1 MSHTNL
7 FEFLK
12 AHSVQVK
19 GDAITHTRIGATGTT
34 GECPMGGKYFI
45 SDTDKPEFYRHYYN
59 AVFKNK
65 QKEYLTEVQL
75 KHFQDE
81 EAPCSPLLVDMDFR
95 YDILEERNI
104 DIDMISDII
113 EIYNNSLSELFDFKE
128 GDTYPVFV
136 MMKDNINRLTDV
148 VKDGIHM
155 IFGIQM
161 DHILQQELRRM
172 VLPKLEELLD
182 LQGDNP
188 YDITNKIGDILD
200 EGISKGHTNWQM
212 YGSKKPNNEAYKM
225 IKYYVATLQDDEI
238 VLTAKKVNKFLEKG
252 NESYQML
259 SAHYTNYIQFPMKNP
274 EKYATLKSKI
284 APTSHENVVITNTN
298 NVALMKSTFNFD
310 VSEIGD
316 IETLN
321 KIIDIMFD
329 GMKREEYTMIE
340 THNYT
345 MGLPDEYSDDYHKW
359 MRVGWALRNTD
370 HRLFLTWIAFSAKS
384 SKFSFNDISRFYEL
398 WENQMTE
405 EVSSGKPLTN
415 RSIMYWVKNDNYEK
429 FKEIKYKSIE
439 YYMEETISCSNEY
452 DLALVLF
459 HLYKDQ
465 YRCADIKNKVW
476 YEYKNHR
483 WQEIDSGFSL
493 RLNISKELSKLYSD
507 KSDKILNEL
516 IQKSGISKSDI
527 DLALQGDAIS
537 VSSSDNAAEKDASQ
551 LERLRKLSQKYNDI
565 SKKLKQSAFKNNVMR
580 EAADLFY
587 KEEPRFYEKLD
598 TNPHLLCFDN
608 GVFDFTERCF
618 RQGRPDDYVSMSTK
632 INYIQ
637 YSPEVHTD
645 ISGEIHEFM
654 GKLFPR
660 ADLCEYMWQHLASTL
675 IGVNKNQT
683 FNIYNGRGSNGKSKL
698 VELMSRALGDYKAVV
713 PISLVTSK
721 RGGVGSATPEIA
733 GLKGI
738 RYAVMQEPSKN
749 DPLNDGMI
757 KELTGE
763 DYMTGREL
771 YKSPITFKPQFK
783 LVVCTNNLFDI
794 KTNDDGTWRRICLCS
809 FMSKFVENPD
819 KKREEDPTSDTH
831 YFQIDKEMDAK
842 LERWTD
848 IFMSML
854 VEKVLI
860 TNGSVE
866 ECDVVME
873 ASNGYRKKQDYMA
886 QFVSDCLERNKEG
899 FITRKELSTQF
910 KEWCNNTGNA
920 SHKAFKELEEY
931 MDKTFTKNMKKL
943 GWDGCKL
950 YEIEDEEINETIS
963 QL

>member
-1 MSHTNL
+1 MSQTNL

-12 AHSVQVK
+12 NHIVTVK
-19 GDAITHTRIGATGTT
+19 GDPITHTRIGATGTS

-45 SDTDKPEFYRHYYN
+45 SADDKPEFYRHYYN
-59 AVFKNK
+59 AVFKNH

-75 KHFQDE
+75 HRFQDGDE
-81 EAPCSPLLVDMDFR
+81 PCGPLLIDMDFR
-95 YDILEERNI
+95 YNSCDLSERNI
-104 DIDMISDII
+104 TIDLITDILGLYT
-113 EIYNNSLSELFDFKE
+113 ECLNELFAFKE
-128 GDTYPVFV
+128 DDTYPIYV
-136 MMKDNINRLTDV
+136 MMKKNINRIDELT
-148 VKDGIHM
+148 KDGIHI

-172 VLPKLEELLD
+172 IMPKLEELLD
-182 LQGDNP
+182 LNGDNP
-188 YDITNKIGDILD
+188 YHFINKINDILD

-212 YGSKKPNNEAYKM
+212 YGSKKPNHEPYEL
-225 IKYYVATLQDDEI
+225 IKYYLVSIHEEDDEI
-238 VLTAKKVNKFLEKG
+238 VHQLQAKKINKFFERKEKAI
-252 NESYQML
+252 ELL
-259 SAHYTNYIQFPMKNP
+259 SAQYTHHIQFVLKNP
-274 EKYATLKSKI
+274 EKYQQLKGKVHK
-284 APTSHENVVITNTN
+284 PENTVVQTQTISI
-298 NVALMKSTFNFD
+298 MKSTFNFD
-310 VSEIGD
+310 VTEIGD

-321 KIIDIMFD
+321 KLIDVMFS
-329 GMKREEYTMIE
+329 GMKREEYSIIE
-340 THNYT
+340 VHHYT
-345 MGLPDEYSDDYHKW
+345 MGLNEDYSNDYNKW
-359 MRVGWALRNTD
+359 IRVGWALHNTD
-370 HRLFLTWIAFSAKS
+370 HRLFLTWMAFSAKS
-384 SKFSFNDISRFYEL
+384 SKFSFSDIGRYYEM
-398 WENQMTE
+398 WNTEMTDE
-405 EVSSGKPLTN
+405 GLSG
-415 RSIMYWVKNDNYEK
+415 RSIMYWLKQDDIAKY
-429 FKEIKYKSIE
+429 KEIKYKSIE

-516 IQKSGISKSDI
+516 IQKSGASPADME
-527 DLALQGDAIS
+527 LALQGDAHS
-537 VSSSDNAAEKDASQ
+537 VAETEATVEKDASQ

-587 KEEPRFYEKLD
+587 KEEPKFYEKLD
-598 TNPHLLCFDN
+598 TKPHLLCFNN
-608 GVFDFTERCF
+608 GVFDFAERCF
-618 RQGRPDDYVSMSTK
+618 RQGRPDDYVSMSTN
-632 INYIQ
+632 INYVE
-637 YSPEVHTD
+637 YKPEVHTD

-660 ADLCEYMWQHLASTL
+660 RDLCEYMWQHLASTL

-698 VELMSRALGDYKAVV
+698 VELMSRVLGDYKAVV

-733 GLKGI
+733 ALKGI

-809 FMSKFVENPD
+809 FMSKFVDNPD
-819 KKREEDPTSDTH
+819 KRREEDPSGDTH
-831 YFQIDKEMDAK
+831 YFQIDKEMDEK
-842 LERWTD
+842 LQRWTE

-860 TNGSVE
+860 TNGNVD
-866 ECDVVME
+866 ECEIVME
-873 ASNGYRKKQDYMA
+873 ASNNYRNKQDYLA
-886 QFVSDCLERNKEG
+886 QFVSECLKRAADG
-899 FITRKELSTQF
+899 FMSKKELSAEF
-910 KEWCNNTGNA
+910 KNWCSNSNNGHHRA
-920 SHKAFKELEEY
+920 GKELEEY
-931 MDKTFTKNMKKL
+931 MDKQFTRNILKQ
-943 GWDGCKL
+943 GWDGCRL
-950 YEIEDEEINETIS
+950 HDIEEPESITATGE
-963 QL
+963 L

>member
-7 FEFLK
+7 FEFLRS
-12 AHSVQVK
+12 HFVQVK
-19 GDAITHTRIGATGTT
+19 GDPITHTRIGATGTT

-45 SDTDKPEFYRHYYN
+45 SDEDKPEFYRHYYN
-59 AVFKNK
+59 AVFLNK
-65 QKEYLTEVQL
+65 QKEFLTEVQL
-75 KHFQDE
+75 KRTQDGE
-81 EAPCSPLLVDMDFR
+81 EACGSLLVDMDFR
-95 YDILEERNI
+95 YEILEERNI
-104 DIDMISDII
+104 DIDTIADII
-113 EIYNNSLSELFDFKE
+113 SIYNDCLSELFDFKD
-128 GDTYPVFV
+128 GDTYPIFV
-136 MMKDNINRLTDV
+136 MMKDNINRLPEV

-155 IFGIQM
+155 IFGLQM
-161 DHILQQELRRM
+161 DHILQQELRKM
-172 VLPKLEELLD
+172 VMPKLEELLD

-188 YDITNKIGDILD
+188 FGIQNSISDILD

-212 YGSKKPNNEAYKM
+212 YGSKKPNNEAYKL
-225 IKYYVATLQDDEI
+225 IKYYTATLQDDEI
-238 VLTAKKVNKFLEKG
+238 TLTAKKVSKFLEKG
-252 NESYQML
+252 IESFQML
-259 SAHYTNYIQFPMKNP
+259 SAHYTNYKKFPMKNP
-274 EKYATLKSKI
+274 TKYASMK
-284 APTSHENVVITNTN
+284 PTVSQTENVIVTPTQ
-298 NVALMKSTFNFD
+298 NVSLMRSTFNFD
-310 VSEIGD
+310 VSEIAD

-321 KIIDIMFD
+321 KIIDVMFA
-329 GMKREEYTMIE
+329 GMKREEYTIIE
-340 THNYT
+340 THHYA
-345 MGLPDEYSDDYHKW
+345 MGLPENYSDDYHKW
-359 MRVGWALRNTD
+359 LRVGWALRNTD
-370 HRLFLTWIAFSAKS
+370 NRLFLTWMAFSAKS
-384 SKFSFNDISRFYEL
+384 SKFSFSDISRYYEM
-398 WENQMTE
+398 WETQMTDQ
-405 EVSSGKPLTN
+405 VSSGKPLTN
-415 RSIMYWVKNDNYEK
+415 RSIMYWVKQDNFEK
-429 FKEIKYKSIE
+429 FKEIKFKSIE

-465 YRCADIKNKVW
+465 YRCADIKNKIW

-516 IQKSGISKSDI
+516 IHKSGISKD
-527 DLALQGDAIS
+527 DMELALQGETVANTDTQ
-537 VSSSDNAAEKDASQ
+537 EKDASQ

-587 KEEPRFYEKLD
+587 KEEPKFYEKLD
-598 TNPHLLCFDN
+598 TNPYLLCFEN

-618 RQGRPDDYVSMSTK
+618 RQGRPDDYVSMTTK
-632 INYIQ
+632 INYVQ
-637 YSPEVHTD
+637 YNPEVHTD

-660 ADLCEYMWQHLASTL
+660 ADLCEYMWQHMASTL
-675 IGVNKNQT
+675 VGVNKNQT

-698 VELMSRALGDYKAVV
+698 VELMSKVLGDYKAVV

-733 GLKGI
+733 ALKGI

-819 KKREEDPTSDTH
+819 KKREEDPSSDTH

-842 LERWTD
+842 LERWTE

-860 TNGSVE
+860 TNGNVE
-866 ECDVVME
+866 ECEIVME
-873 ASNGYRKKQDYMA
+873 ASNNYRKKQDYMA
-886 QFVSDCLERNKEG
+886 QFVADCLERNKEG
-899 FITRKELSTQF
+899 FITRKELSIQF
-910 KEWCNNTGNA
+910 KEWCNSTGNA
-920 SHKAFKELEEY
+920 SHKAFKELEEF
-931 MDKTFTKNMKKL
+931 MDKAFTKNMKKM

-950 YEIEDEEINETIS
+950 HEIEDEEISETNS